1 MNADTCICKWIIQID
16 IFVHN
21 TANSLNLYE
30 DYDIDELSE
39 GGTIIKIPDWWFVFQ
54 RETSNRKGSGIYHS
68 QKVCGSFKIG
78 VCSGIFIY
86 GLTVLFVYI
95 LLLFEIEMVGKIC
108 QRLVLDKCG
117 GFCWLSVFI
126 KMWDFSF

>member
-1 MNADTCICKWIIQID
+1 MLTHVFTNAWFIID

-21 TANSLNLYE
+21 TVNSLNLDE
-30 DYDIDELSE
+30 DHNIDELSE
-39 GGTIIKIPDWWFVFQ
+39 GEPSFKIPDWWSVFQ
-54 RETSNRKGSGIYHS
+54 RVTSNGKGSGIYHS
-68 QKVCGSFKIG
+68 KKVCGSFKI
-78 VCSGIFIY
+78 CDCMKTFIY
-86 GLTVLFVYI
+86 GVTVLFVYI

-126 KMWDFSF
+126 KMWDFLL